1 MKIEIK
7 LFFLFALISSCN
19 IDEGF
24 DLQGHRGYRG
34 LYPEN
39 SIEGF
44 LKSIEI
50 GVNTLEIDVVISHD
64 KQVVISHEPWISS
77 HICIDSAGN
86 KINNDKEKFN
96 MYKMDY
102 VTIRKF
108 DCGIIGNK
116 QFPEQNKLSTFKP
129 TLINTINIV
138 EDYVA
143 DNLIDLPNYN
153 IEIKSNPN
161 TDFLF
166 HPGVKEF
173 SDLVIS
179 VVDSLNIIDRVTI
192 QSFDFRILK
201 YIRKEHP
208 HIPLSVLVSEN
219 YNPDENINDLGFLPE
234 VYSPYYKNLNKNDV
248 KFLRDK
254 KIKIIPWTV
263 NSYSDIA
270 KILDLRVDGII
281 SDYPDRVLKIIN

>member
-7 LFFLFALISSCN
+7 LFLLFALISSCN

-24 DLQGHRGYRG
+24 NLQGHRGYRG

-116 QFPEQNKLSTFKP
+116 QFPEQNKISTFKP

-138 EDYVA
+138 EDLMNV
-143 DNLIDLPNYN
+143 
-153 IEIKSNPN
+153 EIKKKLIKYNRVG
-161 TDFLF
+161 D
-166 HPGVKEF
+166 HIWYI
-173 SDLVIS
+173 SDMKRFKK
-179 VVDSLNIIDRVTI
+179 DYPKWK
-192 QSFDFRILK
+192 QK
-201 YIRKEHP
+201 YSI
-208 HIPLSVLVSEN
+208 
-219 YNPDENINDLGFLPE
+219 
-234 VYSPYYKNLNKNDV
+234 
-248 KFLRDK
+248 K
-254 KIKIIPWTV
+254 KIIKELIE
-263 NSYSDIA
+263 NLS
-270 KILDLRVDGII
+270 
-281 SDYPDRVLKIIN
+281 

>member
-116 QFPEQNKLSTFKP
+116 QFPEQNKISTFKP

-143 DNLIDLPNYN
+143 DNLIAVSYTHLTLP
-153 IEIKSNPN
+153 
-161 TDFLF
+161 
-166 HPGVKEF
+166 
-173 SDLVIS
+173 
-179 VVDSLNIIDRVTI
+179 TI
-192 QSFDFRILK
+192 
-201 YIRKEHP
+201 
-208 HIPLSVLVSEN
+208 
-219 YNPDENINDLGFLPE
+219 
-234 VYSPYYKNLNKNDV
+234 
-248 KFLRDK
+248 
-254 KIKIIPWTV
+254 
-263 NSYSDIA
+263 
-270 KILDLRVDGII
+270 
-281 SDYPDRVLKIIN
+281 

>member
-1 MKIEIK
+1 LKIK
-7 LFFLFALISSCN
+7 TNFFLFLFTVLSCN
-19 IDEGF
+19 TEKEF

-44 LKSIEI
+44 IKSIEI
-50 GVNTLEIDVVISHD
+50 GVNTLELDVVISD
-64 KQVVISHEPWISS
+64 DNQVIVSHEPWISS
-77 HICIDSAGN
+77 YICLDSVGN
-86 KINNDKEKFN
+86 KIIDDKEKYN
-96 MYKMDY
+96 LYKMDY
-102 VTIRKF
+102 VTISKF

-116 QFPEQNKLSTFKP
+116 QFPEQNKISTFKP
-129 TLINTINIV
+129 TLINTINV
-138 EDYVA
+138 LEDYVV
-143 DNLIDLPNYN
+143 DNLIGLPNYN

-161 TDFLF
+161 TDFIF

-179 VVDSLNIIDRVTI
+179 IVDSLNIIDRVTI

-201 YIRKEHP
+201 YINKEYP
-208 HIPLSVLVSEN
+208 NISLSVLVSEN
-219 YNPDENINDLGFLPE
+219 YNPYKNINDLGFLPD
-234 VYSPYYKNLNKNDV
+234 VYSPYYKNLNYNDI
-248 KFLRDK
+248 KFLKDK

-270 KILDLRVDGII
+270 KILSLKVDGII
-281 SDYPDRVLKIIN
+281 SDYPDRVLKIRN

>member
-116 QFPEQNKLSTFKP
+116 QFPEQNKISTFKP

-201 YIRKEHP
+201 YIRKEHLIF
-208 HIPLSVLVSEN
+208 H
-219 YNPDENINDLGFLPE
+219 YQFL
-234 VYSPYYKNLNKNDV
+234 
-248 KFLRDK
+248 FLK
-254 KIKIIPWTV
+254 TIIQMKT
-263 NSYSDIA
+263 
-270 KILDLRVDGII
+270 LMT
-281 SDYPDRVLKIIN
+281 

>member
-1 MKIEIK
+1 MKIKIK
-7 LFFLFALISSCN
+7 FFLLFTLISSCK
-19 IDEGF
+19 IDEDF

-44 LKSIEI
+44 IKSLEI
-50 GVNTLEIDVVISHD
+50 GVNTLELDVVISD
-64 KQVVISHEPWISS
+64 DNQVVVSHEPWISS
-77 HICIDSAGN
+77 HICLDSDGN
-86 KINNDKEKFN
+86 KIADDKEKYN
-96 MYKMDY
+96 LYKMDY
-102 VTIRKF
+102 VTISKF

-116 QFPEQNKLSTFKP
+116 QFPEQNKISTFKP
-129 TLINTINIV
+129 TLIDAINII
-138 EDYVA
+138 EDYVV
-143 DNLIDLPNYN
+143 DNLVELPNYN
-153 IEIKSNPN
+153 IEIKSNPK

-179 VVDSLNIIDRVTI
+179 VVDSLNINERVTI

-201 YIRKEHP
+201 YINKEYP
-208 HIPLSVLVSEN
+208 NIPLSVLVSEN
-219 YNPDENINDLGFLPE
+219 YNPIKNISDLGFIPN
-234 VYSPYYKNLNKNDV
+234 VYSPNYKNLNNNDM
-248 KFLRDK
+248 KYLRDK

-270 KILDLRVDGII
+270 KILSLNVDGII
-281 SDYPDRVLKIIN
+281 SDYPERVLKIKN

>member
-1 MKIEIK
+1 MKIK
-7 LFFLFALISSCN
+7 TNFFLFLFTVLSCN
-19 IDEGF
+19 TEKEF

-44 LKSIEI
+44 IKSIEI
-50 GVNTLEIDVVISHD
+50 GVNTLELDVVISD
-64 KQVVISHEPWISS
+64 DNQVVVSHEPWISS
-77 HICIDSAGN
+77 YICLDSVGN
-86 KINNDKEKFN
+86 KIIDDKEKYN
-96 MYKMDY
+96 LYKMDY
-102 VTIRKF
+102 VTISKF

-116 QFPEQNKLSTFKP
+116 QFPEQNKISTFKP
-129 TLINTINIV
+129 TLINTINV
-138 EDYVA
+138 LEDYVV
-143 DNLIDLPNYN
+143 DNLIGLPNYN

-161 TDFLF
+161 TDFIF

-179 VVDSLNIIDRVTI
+179 IVDSLNIIDRVTI

-201 YIRKEHP
+201 YINKEYP
-208 HIPLSVLVSEN
+208 NISLSVLVSEN
-219 YNPDENINDLGFLPE
+219 YNPYKNINDLGFLPD
-234 VYSPYYKNLNKNDV
+234 VYSPYYKNLNYNDI
-248 KFLRDK
+248 KFLKDK

-270 KILDLRVDGII
+270 KILSLNIDGII
-281 SDYPDRVLKIIN
+281 SDYPERVLKIRN